1 MLSNPC
7 DCYHIN
13 SSYQDVIPI
22 MKHLSIAFIGA
33 GNMTSAIVSGMVQQH
48 YPSALITATNRS
60 LPKLEALQ
68 TRFNINVTQ
77 DNIAAINQA
86 DVVVLAVKPQLM
98 ADLCDTFPKDGS
110 LSGKLFISIAA
121 GLDCQR
127 IYTMLGDHYPL
138 VRTMPNTPSSLGV
151 GLTGLFSENANAQQR
166 QYTEDLFNMVGTTV
180 WAETEAQI
188 NAVIA
193 GAGSA
198 PAYFYLFLEAMQ
210 NKVTELGFAPDDARA
225 MVQQAMLGAAH
236 MVIENNDL
244 SLNDLRQQ
252 VMSKGGTTAKA
263 IEHFQ
268 AQNLEQIVSDAMQ
281 AAVNRAEEMAKLF

>member
-1 MLSNPC
+1 
-7 DCYHIN
+7 
-13 SSYQDVIPI
+13 
-22 MKHLSIAFIGA
+22 MKHLPIAFIGA
-33 GNMTSAIVSGMVQQH
+33 GNMTNAIVSGMVQQH
-48 YPSALITATNRS
+48 YPSTLITATNRS
-60 LPKLEALQ
+60 LAKLTELQ
-68 TRFNINVTQ
+68 TRLNINVTQ
-77 DNIAAINQA
+77 NNADAIREA
-86 DVVVLAVKPQLM
+86 EVVVLAVKPQLM
-98 ADLCDTFPKDGS
+98 EEVCATFPKDAN
-110 LSGKLFISIAA
+110 LENKLFISIAA
-121 GLDCQR
+121 GLDCAR
-127 IYTMLGDHYPL
+127 IYQMLGCTSPL

-151 GLTGLFSENANAQQR
+151 GLTGLFSDNASAAQR
-166 QYTEDLFNMVGTTV
+166 QYAEDLFNMVGTTV
-180 WAETEAQI
+180 WASTEAQI

-236 MVIENNDL
+236 MVIENKNL

-268 AQNLEQIVSDAMQ
+268 AQNLEQIVGDAMQ
-281 AAVNRAEEMAKLF
+281 AAVDRAEEMAKLF

>member
-1 MLSNPC
+1 
-7 DCYHIN
+7 
-13 SSYQDVIPI
+13 
-22 MKHLSIAFIGA
+22 MKHLPIAFIGA
-33 GNMTSAIVSGMVQQH
+33 GNMTNAIISGMVKQH
-48 YPSALITATNRS
+48 YPSELITATNRS
-60 LPKLEALQ
+60 QPKLTALQ
-68 TRFNINVTQ
+68 TRLNINVTQ
-77 DNIAAINQA
+77 NNDNAIRAA

-98 ADLCDTFPKDGS
+98 SEVCATFPKDGS
-110 LSGKLFISIAA
+110 LEGKLFISIAA
-121 GLDCQR
+121 GLNCAR
-127 IYTMLGDHYPL
+127 IYDMLGSAYPL

-151 GLTGLFSENANAQQR
+151 GLTGLFSENASAEQR
-166 QYTEDLFNMVGTTV
+166 QYAEDVFNMVGTTV
-180 WAETEAQI
+180 WANTEAQI

-236 MVIENNDL
+236 MVIKNQDL

-252 VMSKGGTTAKA
+252 VMSKGGTTARA
-263 IEHFQ
+263 VEHLQ
-268 AQNLEQIVSDAMQ
+268 AQNLEKIVGDAMQ